1 MSLTATPNGDRVQI
15 AIFGRRNAGKS
26 SVINAVTG
34 QQLAI
39 VSDVKGTTT
48 DPVYKAMEILPI
60 GPCMF
65 IDTPGLDDEGELGEK
80 RVEKAV
86 QVLNRTDIAMLV
98 LDISRLTP
106 EELAQGRG
114 IGEKEQQIQAMIEEK
129 KLPYVIVLNQEDKLP
144 QEEAEKRRQQI
155 MAKNGTVPVCN
166 VSTVRKTGLE
176 KLKDALIMLAPDTDL
191 KLHILGDLVEEND
204 VVVLVV
210 PVDSAAPKGRLI
222 MPQQQVIR
230 DILDNHAVSV
240 VTQVPSLAMTLDM
253 LGDKVKM
260 VITDSQA
267 FGEVSRIVSTQIPLT
282 SFSILFARHKGNLRT
297 LVEGVTAVD
306 RLRDGDRVLIAE
318 GCTHRRQCDDIGTVK
333 IPRWLKEYTGKELQ
347 IETCSGTGFPTD
359 LSSYALII
367 HCGGCTLH
375 EKEMQHRIF
384 RAQQCQVPIVNYGI
398 FIAYVKGILK
408 RSVEL
413 FPAVWELLE

>member
-129 KLPYVIVLNQEDKLP
+129 KLPYVIVLNQEDKLS

-267 FGEVSRIVSTQIPLT
+267 FGEVSRIVPTQIPLT

-375 EKEMQHRIF
+375 EKEMKHRIF
-384 RAQQCQVPIVNYGI
+384 RVQQCQVPIVNYGI

>member
-129 KLPYVIVLNQEDKLP
+129 KLPYVIVLNQEDKLS

-267 FGEVSRIVSTQIPLT
+267 FGEVSRIVPTQIPLT

-306 RLRDGDRVLIAE
+306 R
-318 GCTHRRQCDDIGTVK
+318 
-333 IPRWLKEYTGKELQ
+333 
-347 IETCSGTGFPTD
+347 
-359 LSSYALII
+359 
-367 HCGGCTLH
+367 
-375 EKEMQHRIF
+375 
-384 RAQQCQVPIVNYGI
+384 
-398 FIAYVKGILK
+398 
-408 RSVEL
+408 
-413 FPAVWELLE
+413 